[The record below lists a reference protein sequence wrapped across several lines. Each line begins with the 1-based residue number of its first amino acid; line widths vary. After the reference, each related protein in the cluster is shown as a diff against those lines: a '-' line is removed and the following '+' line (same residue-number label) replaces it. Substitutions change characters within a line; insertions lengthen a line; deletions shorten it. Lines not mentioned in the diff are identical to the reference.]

1 MRADNAS
8 DAPATNLTAA
18 PLAPARPVQL
28 SFLLVPQF
36 SLLAFSAA
44 IEPLRSA
51 NRLLG
56 SAAYE
61 WRLLS
66 LDGAPVAASNGI
78 SIAVHGPLEA
88 AARADMLVV
97 CAGLE
102 PLQYAG
108 NRTLVH
114 RLRYLA
120 SHGCRIGAVSGG
132 SFILADAGLL
142 AGRRCTVHWEYREQ
156 FAARYPQLTL
166 TQDLYVIDGEVF
178 TCSGG
183 TAALDM
189 MLHFVREHC
198 GADLALAVAE
208 QFLHPG
214 IREHGLHQRMELR
227 ERYGL
232 RDAKLIEVIRVME
245 QTVESPLYIQA
256 ITARVGLSVRQ
267 VERLF
272 RRHIGESPAAFY
284 LRLRLERGRRL
295 LLQTSGSIP
304 EVALGCGFGSRSH
317 FAHAY
322 KRHFGRTPA
331 EERRTPPGR
340 AAAALPESPA
350 SAGPAPAARR
360 RVGSRHDDVG

>member
-1 MRADNAS
+1 MR
-8 DAPATNLTAA
+8 ATNLRDVPEAGTTPVSVA
-18 PLAPARPVQL
+18 PREPVKLA
-28 SFLLVPQF
+28 FFLVPQF

-51 NRLLG
+51 NRLAG
-56 SAAYE
+56 GAVYE
-61 WRLLS
+61 WQLLS
-66 LDGAPVAASNGI
+66 LDGRPVAASNGI
-78 SIAVHGPLEA
+78 SIAVHALLDPPP
-88 AARADMLVV
+88 RPDRLVV

-108 NRTLVH
+108 NRVLQH

-120 SHGCRIGAVSGG
+120 RHGCRIGAVSGG

-142 AGRRCTVHWEYREQ
+142 AGHACTVHWEYREQ
-156 FAARYPQLTL
+156 FAARYPRLKL
-166 TQDLYVIDGEVF
+166 TQDLYVIDREVF

-189 MLHFVREHC
+189 MLHFVDEDC
-198 GADLALAVAE
+198 GHELALAVAD

-214 IREHGLHQRMELR
+214 IRDHADHQRMELHA
-227 ERYGL
+227 RYGL
-232 RDAKLIEVIRVME
+232 HDAKLVEVIRLME
-245 QTVESPLYIQA
+245 QTLESPLYVQA
-256 ITARVGLSVRQ
+256 ITARVGLSARQ

-295 LLQTSGSIP
+295 LLQTADPISD
-304 EVALGCGFGSRSH
+304 VALACGFGSRSH

-322 KRHFGRTPA
+322 KRHFEQTPA
-331 EERRTPPGR
+331 EERRRPSAAMR
-340 AAAALPESPA
+340 ASTHPA
-350 SAGPAPAARR
+350 SPKSAL
-360 RVGSRHDDVG
+360 SD